1 VSDIGNKG
9 MQLVKVVLGID
20 AAWTDKNPSGIAVA
34 IEKPE
39 GWVLKG
45 AFPSVEHFTAEA
57 HKRPAPEKPS
67 GGVGQ
72 AHELLEATRAFAG
85 RLPDVVAI
93 DMPMALEPIT
103 TRRASDDAL
112 SRAYGAKWC
121 AAHSPNAQRPGPI
134 SDRLREGFGEAGYPL
149 CVREIAT
156 PGLIEVFPHPALVE
170 LCDEPKRLPYK
181 VGKLRSYWP
190 KSKPEHR
197 RLLLSGEW
205 SSIGTVLEPYL
216 QGAGA
221 CCSTSEFTPKQLK
234 SQEDMIDAII
244 CCICGIRALEGGA
257 KPLAGDD
264 LSAIWVPMADP
275 VIQSRT
281 LLPSSPYSDRAELRR
296 EVWHDNLEDGEEL
309 AKYL

>member
-1 VSDIGNKG
+1 MPGSGSKG
-9 MQLVKVVLGID
+9 MHLMRVVLGID

-34 IEKPE
+34 TEGPK
-39 GWVLKG
+39 GWVLNG
-45 AFPSVEHFTAEA
+45 AFPSVEHFIAEA

-72 AHELLEATRAFAG
+72 AHDMLEATRALAG
-85 RLPDVVAI
+85 RLPDLVAI

-156 PGLIEVFPHPALVE
+156 PGLIEVYPHPALVE

-221 CCSTSEFTPKQLK
+221 FCSTSELTLKQLK

-281 LLPSSPYSDRAELRR
+281 LLPSSPYSDRSELRR
-296 EVWHDNLEDGEEL
+296 EVWHDNLEDDEEL